1 MCELSGAQSVLKFQ
15 ILPFPTPK
23 LTPEGEE
30 EEDNDIYIEHLL
42 GTASS
47 DFAPT
52 HYFRKLSLSSQ
63 TRSNSS
69 LETLR
74 DPCTSTHYSHHNCNF
89 TFLCVTSN
97 LTITTTILLPTEVHT
112 IPVFVSIISL
122 KSWHL
127 ASLQ

>member
-52 HYFRKLSLSSQ
+52 HYFREAFSELPDK
-63 TRSNSS
+63 
-69 LETLR
+69 
-74 DPCTSTHYSHHNCNF
+74 
-89 TFLCVTSN
+89 VK
-97 LTITTTILLPTEVHT
+97 LLPGDSQRSMHLHSLQ
-112 IPVFVSIISL
+112 PSQLQFHISL
-122 KSWHL
+122 CDV
-127 ASLQ
+127 